1 MKRVRDEDDQEV
13 QEEPP
18 INQWTRL
25 DNVLATHV
33 LAYSWKATYRLALV
47 CKRFLAVTRSRPYW
61 RALAFHALVPMGMPR
76 YVLEHINIFHGLRDS
91 DPPHFMLWVLFS
103 STSDLLKVRLIEH
116 DQSWAS
122 LVFIAKDVNERG
134 WFPTFEVQWKV
145 KKLGHI
151 MLCLHHIS
159 KNTME
164 VVGFTS
170 TTYIGYRK
178 RIHYIG
184 EYRNDDDKVLYC
196 QMYNPE
202 RTRVWCGLI
211 SIPTAD
217 NEWVP
222 HEPFGQWVDA
232 KDFVLAPVTWDLLRI
247 KN

>member
-1 MKRVRDEDDQEV
+1 MKRVRDEDD

-61 RALAFHALVPMGMPR
+61 RALAHCALRLKGMPR
-76 YVLEHINIFHGLRDS
+76 YVLEHINIFHGLRES
-91 DPPHFMLWVLFS
+91 DPPHFVLWELLRK
-103 STSDLLKVRLIEH
+103 STFPQVRFIEGG
-116 DQSWAS
+116 QSWAAIV
-122 LVFIAKDVNERG
+122 LTAKQTNANGR
-134 WFPTFEVQWKV
+134 FPVFEVQWKV
-145 KKLGHI
+145 KKLGKI
-151 MLCLHHIS
+151 LMCLHHVS
-159 KNTME
+159 EDTRQ

-170 TTYIGYRK
+170 TTYIGYRQT
-178 RIHYIG
+178 IHYVG
-184 EYRNDDDKVLYC
+184 HYENHNDKVLYC

-202 RTRVWCGLI
+202 RTRVWCGLV
-211 SIPTAD
+211 SIPTARGD
-217 NEWVP
+217 WVP